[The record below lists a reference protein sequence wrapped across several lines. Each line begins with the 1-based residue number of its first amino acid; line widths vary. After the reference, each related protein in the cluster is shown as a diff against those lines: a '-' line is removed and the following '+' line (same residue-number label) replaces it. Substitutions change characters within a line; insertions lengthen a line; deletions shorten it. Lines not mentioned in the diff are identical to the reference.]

1 MVHAHLRI
9 QSLERVITG
18 FIAGYLATIIFHQLT
33 LEALW
38 ALGISPFPP
47 FSFAVTEPFHIR
59 AVFSLAIWGGV
70 WGSVFA
76 LASSSFTRVGN
87 YWVDAF
93 LFGAVLPS
101 LVALLIV
108 LTLKGKPV
116 AGGWTGA
123 FLLTVFIINGAWGLG
138 TGIFLRL
145 LSYLFNEIRGHHA
158 NFKVNDGVGS

>member
-1 MVHAHLRI
+1 MAHVHSKI
-9 QSLERVITG
+9 QTLERVVIG

-70 WGSVFA
+70 WGIIFA
-76 LASSSFTRVGN
+76 LVSGSFARIGN
-87 YWVDAF
+87 YWADAF
-93 LFGAVLPS
+93 LFGAIVPS

-108 LTLKGKPV
+108 LPLKGKPL
-116 AGGWTGA
+116 AGGWDGA

-138 TGIFLRL
+138 TGIILRL
-145 LSYLFNEIRGHHA
+145 LSSLFRVKKSATRISAEGM
-158 NFKVNDGVGS
+158 